1 MDSHIIKAIEEIE
14 SDLEM
19 FDDDLEKY
27 EYIIDLGKAL
37 PKLNEELKDDS
48 FLVEGCTSKVWLIPG
63 LIEEKIQFKADSN
76 SSIVKGL
83 VSILLNVFNTS
94 TPQEILTFDFKEL
107 SRLKLSEIIS
117 PTRQNGVYSMIKKIK
132 FYADVYKDKQ

>member
-1 MDSHIIKAIEEIE
+1 MEDRIINIIEDIE
-14 SDLEM
+14 SDLDM

-37 PKLNEELKDDS
+37 PKLKDDLKDDS

-63 LIEEKIQFKADSN
+63 FLEGKIQFKADSN

-83 VSILLNVFNTS
+83 VSILLNIFNSS
-94 TPQEILTFDFKEL
+94 TPQEILNFNFEEL
-107 SRLKLSEIIS
+107 NRLNLSEIIS

-132 FYADVYKDKQ
+132 FYAGIYKDEK